1 MIGVNAIWLLSII
14 GIGAIALILTI
25 LLLINSSL
33 RGKDFSLLRNF
44 PFEFGK
50 VNPNTFQV
58 FKTLMFILTGFAFSP
73 LFIITPLFK
82 DFGDLGVLCV
92 FITCVFGLLAIANS
106 LLFFFDAR
114 YTKTHMILVTIAMSL
129 TLLANALSTLLSIIV
144 YKTYLDMSSSH
155 LSSLILA
162 IVSGILALGMLFLIV
177 NPKLTSWAKL
187 ETQTD
192 SNGEKTISRG
202 KVFIL
207 ALTEWITIAISII
220 GEIIFLL
227 SIIK

>member
-14 GIGAIALILTI
+14 GIGAIALILMT
-25 LLLINSSL
+25 LLLLNSTL

-50 VNPNTFQV
+50 ANPNVYQV
-58 FKTLMFILTGFAFSP
+58 FKTLMFVLTGFAFSP
-73 LFIITPLFK
+73 LFVITPLYR
-82 DFGDLGVLCV
+82 DFGDLSFLCI
-92 FITCVFGLLAIANS
+92 FITCIFGLSAITNS

-114 YTKTHMILVTIAMSL
+114 YTKTHMILVTISMSL

-144 YKTYLDMSSSH
+144 YKTYLDMSSAH
-155 LSSLILA
+155 PTSLVFA
-162 IVSGILALGMLFLIV
+162 IVSGVLALGMLFLIV

-192 SNGEKTISRG
+192 SNGEKTFVRG

-207 ALTEWITIAISII
+207 ALTEWITIALSIL